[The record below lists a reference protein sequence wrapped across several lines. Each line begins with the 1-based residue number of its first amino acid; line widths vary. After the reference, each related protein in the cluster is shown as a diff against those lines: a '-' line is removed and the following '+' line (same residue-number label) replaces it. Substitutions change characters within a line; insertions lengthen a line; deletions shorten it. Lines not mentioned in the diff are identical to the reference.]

1 MTLKDQFVVRF
12 ILFKI
17 PNRKGRNKFL
27 MQATLTHD
35 TYVLCVY
42 IYRPVVTPRTHS
54 CLNYHMYFLHD
65 LHKSLFDIC
74 YASIAP
80 HFSCMCIQYNFSQTI
95 FKGITLVL
103 PPQLQLTFVSEIIL
117 HS

>member
-42 IYRPVVTPRTHS
+42 IYLPVVTPRTHS
-54 CLNYHMYFLHD
+54 FVNPLSFLCLCLSP
-65 LHKSLFDIC
+65 L
-74 YASIAP
+74 
-80 HFSCMCIQYNFSQTI
+80 
-95 FKGITLVL
+95 L
-103 PPQLQLTFVSEIIL
+103 PPL
-117 HS
+117 